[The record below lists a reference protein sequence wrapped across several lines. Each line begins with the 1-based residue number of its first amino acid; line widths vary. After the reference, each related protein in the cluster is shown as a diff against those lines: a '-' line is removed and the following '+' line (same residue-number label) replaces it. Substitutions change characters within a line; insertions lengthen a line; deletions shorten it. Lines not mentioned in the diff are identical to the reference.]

1 MMILL
6 DHQHTLTSLHQ
17 IGCGHFAGNAGT
29 YHNDVVSAR
38 SVCTHT
44 TLIVCE
50 AHGSH
55 NRKFQKTTAHL
66 TICGCF
72 TYGKS
77 MTFLVKILVS
87 LAILAVDI
95 LVQTLTQR
103 AIDRY
108 VTRYRMS
115 HKRNL
120 VMHKT
125 KSVLLHG
132 AALVAIVL
140 MWGVSIENVWVSIA
154 GILGLVAIGFFAVWS
169 ILSNIFAGIVLFF
182 NRPFKIEDTIELL
195 PDGIRGRVKDINGFF
210 VLLEDEDGNTI
221 NIPNNLVFQKIMK
234 NLGR

>member
-1 MMILL
+1 
-6 DHQHTLTSLHQ
+6 
-17 IGCGHFAGNAGT
+17 
-29 YHNDVVSAR
+29 
-38 SVCTHT
+38 
-44 TLIVCE
+44 
-50 AHGSH
+50 
-55 NRKFQKTTAHL
+55 
-66 TICGCF
+66 
-72 TYGKS
+72 

-125 KSVLLHG
+125 KSVLLHA
-132 AALVAIVL
+132 AALIAIVL

-210 VLLEDEDGNTI
+210 VLLEDEDGHTI
-221 NIPNNLVFQKIMK
+221 NIPNNLVFQKIVK

>member
-1 MMILL
+1 MYL
-6 DHQHTLTSLHQ
+6 TL
-17 IGCGHFAGNAGT
+17 
-29 YHNDVVSAR
+29 R
-38 SVCTHT
+38 
-44 TLIVCE
+44 
-50 AHGSH
+50 
-55 NRKFQKTTAHL
+55 
-66 TICGCF
+66 GCF
-72 TYGKS
+72 TYCES
-77 MTFLVKILVS
+77 MTFLVKVLVS

-195 PDGIRGRVKDINGFF
+195 PDGIKGRVKDINGFF
-210 VLLEDEDGNTI
+210 VLLEDEDGHTI
-221 NIPNNLVFQKIMK
+221 TIPNNLVFQKIVK